1 MLEKLNELAEK
12 YGERTAYIYN
22 NEKLSYAQLFE
33 RAQKAAEKLAGK
45 DKSPVA
51 VFGGKNPDTMAAIIA
66 CLLTKRAY
74 VPVNT
79 KLPEERKNRIITA
92 SNANIIIDCT
102 GKEPVFEKT
111 ENGAQEQEE
120 NDIAYIIF
128 TSGSTGKPK
137 GVPISYD
144 NLDNFIRWITNL
156 EPMNEF
162 EHARVFNQA
171 EFSFD
176 LSTAAICYALFGGHA
191 IVQNEEN
198 GDFASVFDTIA
209 KNKADVFVV
218 TPTFM
223 RMLMLSKDF
232 CKENYPFVK
241 CIYFC
246 GETLQKSLADAIF
259 NRFPDIRI
267 LNAYGPTEA
276 TSAVC
281 AVEIT
286 KELLEHEELLP
297 VGTISDAATEI
308 EIESGEIVLKGKSV
322 FSGYLGEEVGK
333 RLVSGYKTGDI
344 GYIHDGK
351 LYCKGRK
358 DSQIKYKGYRIEL
371 SEIETDISKIPGVE
385 NCAVIAKKNPEG
397 EVKMIK
403 ALFSGNAEENFIRKE
418 LSEKLPDYMI
428 PKTIRKLS
436 ELPMNKNGKTDRKE
450 LEKL

>member
-22 NEKLSYAQLFE
+22 DEKLSYAQLFE
-33 RAQKAAEKLAGK
+33 RAQKAAERLAGK

-66 CLLTKRAY
+66 CLLVKRAY
-74 VPVNT
+74 VPVNP
-79 KLPEERKNRIITA
+79 KIPEERKNRIITA

-102 GKEPVFEKT
+102 GKKPVFEKI

-128 TSGSTGKPK
+128 TSGSTGEPK
-137 GVPISYD
+137 GVPISYG

-156 EPMNEF
+156 EPMNGI
-162 EHARVFNQA
+162 EHAGVFNQA

-198 GDFASVFDTIA
+198 GDFASVFDTIT

-232 CKENYPFVK
+232 RKENYPFVK
-241 CIYFC
+241 CVYFC
-246 GETLQKSLADAIF
+246 GETFQKSLADAIF
-259 NRFPDIRI
+259 ERFPDIRI

-286 KELLEHEELLP
+286 KEVLEHEELLP
-297 VGTISDAATEI
+297 VGIISDAATEI

-344 GYIHDGK
+344 GYIRDGK

-385 NCAVIAKKNPEG
+385 NCVVIAKKNPEG

-403 ALFSGNAEENFIRKE
+403 AFFSGNAKEDFIRKE
-418 LSEKLPDYMI
+418 LFEKLPDYMI
-428 PKTIRKLS
+428 PKTIRKLP

>member
-1 MLEKLNELAEK
+1 MLERLNGLAEK

-22 NEKLSYAQLFE
+22 NEKLSYAELFE
-33 RAQKAAEKLAGK
+33 RAQKIAGK
-45 DKSPVA
+45 LFGEDKSPVA
-51 VFGGKNPDTMAAIIA
+51 VIGGKNPDTMAAIIA

-74 VPVNT
+74 VPVNP
-79 KLPEERKNRIITA
+79 KIPEERKNRIITA
-92 SNANIIIDCT
+92 SNARIIIDCT
-102 GKEPVFEKT
+102 GKEPLFEEIK
-111 ENGAQEQEE
+111 NGAQKQME

-128 TSGSTGKPK
+128 TSGSTGEPK

-144 NLDNFIRWITNL
+144 NLDNFTRWITNL
-156 EPMNEF
+156 EPVNGF
-162 EHARVFNQA
+162 EHAGVFNQA

-176 LSTAAICYALFGGHA
+176 LSTAAIYYALFGGHA
-191 IVQNEEN
+191 IIQNEEN
-198 GDFASVFDTIA
+198 GDFAAVFDTIT
-209 KNKADVFVV
+209 KNEANVFVV

-223 RMLMLSKDF
+223 RMLMLNRGF
-232 CKENYPFVK
+232 CEDNYPFIK
-241 CIYFC
+241 CVYFC
-246 GETLQKSLADAIF
+246 GETLQKSLVCAVF
-259 NRFPDIRI
+259 ERFHDIRI
-267 LNAYGPTEA
+267 INAYGPTEA

-281 AVEIT
+281 AIEIT
-286 KELLEHEELLP
+286 KEVLEHEELLP

-308 EIESGEIVLKGKSV
+308 EIEDGEIVLKGKSV

-344 GYIHDGK
+344 GYIHAGK

-371 SEIETDISKIPGVE
+371 SEIETDISRIPGVE
-385 NCAVIAKKNPEG
+385 NCAVVAKKNPEG

-403 ALFSGNAEENFIRKE
+403 AFFSGEAEENFIRKE

-428 PKTIRKLS
+428 PKIIRKLPK
-436 ELPMNKNGKTDRKE
+436 LPMNKNGKTDRKE